1 MGQIVFCKHMA
12 FTRCFKAGW
21 ALKEVYPQHKL
32 TLLTTRILH
41 SPELFEN
48 VFDEI
53 IYTDKDTEFIKNWVS
68 KNNDDV
74 SVYHVYDDGSH
85 HVAKAVI
92 DAAGNKPICYDAN
105 DMSAL
110 YHGEDIP
117 GQEGM
122 EKACVER
129 ADGFAL
135 KFPESALDWYKENGY
150 NIKGKYLEYVDYC
163 IPDMF
168 ASRAPVEG
176 PRHLTHCGV
185 TGGLGQGKRGY
196 NNQHIHWI
204 PTLLNQ
210 GYHFHLYVS
219 PWIGIPPEYL
229 KLMEKSNRFTANKGL
244 NMPTIQKVI
253 QHYHW
258 GCQIHDFRHSDKIP
272 IFHKTA
278 FSHKVTTYL
287 EAGLP
292 LIVSDNLTWSH
303 DLLVKRLGV
312 GIGVTFDNDL
322 KDFKE
327 REQAIDYKDL
337 KKQVIAVRNNEMN
350 AFVQVHRLVDFYKE
364 LGAKL

>member
-1 MGQIVFCKHMA
+1 MNHIVFAKHMA
-12 FTRCFKAGW
+12 FTRVFKAGW
-21 ALKEVYPQHKL
+21 ALKEVYPDIKL
-32 TLLTTRILH
+32 TLLVTRILH
-41 SPELFEN
+41 SPELFERI
-48 VFDEI
+48 FDEI
-53 IYTDKDTEFIKNWVS
+53 IYTDKDEHSIRRYAETHNPA
-68 KNNDDV
+68 
-74 SVYHVYDDGSH
+74 VYHVYDDGSQ
-85 HVAKAVI
+85 HVAKAIV
-92 DAAGNKPICYDAN
+92 DGVGNRNIPIVYDAN

-110 YHGEDIP
+110 YHGTDIP

-168 ASRAPVEG
+168 ANKEPRQG

-185 TGGLGQGKRGY
+185 TGGLGQGRRGY

-210 GYHFHLYVS
+210 GYYFHLYVS
-219 PWIGIPPEYL
+219 PWIGIPSEYMTL
-229 KLMEKSNRFTANKGL
+229 AQKSKRFTANKGL
-244 NMPTIQKVI
+244 NMPQIQKVI
-253 QHYHW
+253 QHFNW

-272 IFHKTA
+272 VFWETA
-278 FSHKVTTYL
+278 YSHKVTTYL

-292 LIVSDNLTWSH
+292 LIVSDNLKWSH
-303 DLLVKRLGV
+303 DLLIKRLGL
-312 GIGVTFDNDL
+312 GIDVTFDNDL

-327 REQAIDYKDL
+327 REQAVDYDEL
-337 KKQVIAVRNNEMN
+337 KKHVLEVRNNEMN